1 MATSFGFQIDEDTL
15 KAALAKIEAC
25 KRARPDGQYVL
36 QFSTNLVPDGIGY
49 DAYGMTLLV
58 IDARLQEADKVTC
71 EEVQPMTYEEYKQ
84 LL

>member
-15 KAALAKIEAC
+15 KQALVKIEQC
-25 KRARPDGQYVL
+25 KRVRPDGQYVL
-36 QFSTNLVPDGIGY
+36 QFSTNLVSDGIGY

-71 EEVQPMTYEEYKQ
+71 EPVEPMTYEEYKQ